1 MATTDILLLN
11 HKMKYQK
18 LSNKISQLRYHGEDV
33 PIDLV
38 LQAEKLGRLARI
50 PDKEIKALLFNLKF
64 R

>member
-1 MATTDILLLN
+1 MGTTDILLLN
-11 HKMKYQK
+11 HKMKYQQ
-18 LSNKISQLRYHGEDV
+18 LSDKISRLRYHGEDV

-50 PDKEIKALLFNLKF
+50 PDKELKALLFNLKF

>member
-11 HKMKYQK
+11 HKTKYQK
-18 LSNKISQLRYHGEDV
+18 LSDKIFQLRYHGEDV

-38 LQAEKLGRLARI
+38 LKAEKLGRLARI
-50 PDKEIKALLFNLKF
+50 PDKELKALLFNLKT

>member
-1 MATTDILLLN
+1 
-11 HKMKYQK
+11 MKYQK
-18 LSNKISQLRYHGEDV
+18 LSDKISQLRYHGEDV

-50 PDKEIKALLFNLKF
+50 PDKELKALLFNLKF

>member
-11 HKMKYQK
+11 HKMKYQQ
-18 LSNKISQLRYHGEDV
+18 LSDKISRLRYHGEDV

-50 PDKEIKALLFNLKF
+50 PDKELKALLFNLKF